1 MINSVGTFASIWLG
15 LWLALSVLFVL
26 VYPLLRPSL
35 LKLHPRHGSTLLL
48 AYWVLPFAASLLS
61 TLIVMFCNANGRC
74 ASRAGRGLSQV
85 TVVRSSCQAAWNSLV
100 RSV

>member
-35 LKLHPRHGSTLLL
+35 LKLHPRHGSTHQ
-48 AYWVLPFAASLLS
+48 ASSKVLP
-61 TLIVMFCNANGRC
+61 
-74 ASRAGRGLSQV
+74 
-85 TVVRSSCQAAWNSLV
+85 
-100 RSV
+100 